1 MEVSSICFKCNHEGK
16 LYICSLTYSEIRGL
30 NRLSMVTKAKI
41 NLKEGTIELEGSEA
55 FVTKYLETFRKE
67 MKEFKPEI
75 EEDRGA
81 ESDTTQ
87 GKRRRKKGAT
97 TPRIVAAIALDLK
110 EKGEKVALKDFYKQ
124 RAPTTDMERV
134 TVFAYYLK
142 KYLSIDKI
150 EAGHVVS
157 CCKEVHCRIPADI
170 PQAFYNAQQHHAWV
184 KVEKSGK
191 FASIT
196 IQGEN
201 LVENDLPRK
210 KDVTANKTTT

>member
-1 MEVSSICFKCNHEGK
+1 M
-16 LYICSLTYSEIRGL
+16 
-30 NRLSMVTKAKI
+30 SMVTKAKI

-67 MKEFKPEI
+67 MKEFKPEM
-75 EEDRGA
+75 EQDRGA
-81 ESDTTQ
+81 ESGTT
-87 GKRRRKKGAT
+87 GGRKRRKKGAV
-97 TPRIVAAIALDLK
+97 TPRLVAAIALDLT
-110 EKGEKVALKDFYKQ
+110 EKGEKPALRNFYKQ
-124 RAPTTDMERV
+124 KAPKTDMERV

-142 KYLSIDKI
+142 KYLNIDKI

-157 CCKEVHCRIPADI
+157 CCKEVHSRIPADI

-184 KVEKSGK
+184 KVEESGK

-196 IQGEN
+196 IQGDN

-210 KDVTANKTTT
+210 KDVRANKTAT

>member
-1 MEVSSICFKCNHEGK
+1 MYFE
-16 LYICSLTYSEIRGL
+16 TRGL

-67 MKEFKPEI
+67 MKEFKPEM
-75 EEDRGA
+75 EQDRGA
-81 ESDTTQ
+81 EGDTTQ
-87 GKRRRKKGAT
+87 GKKRRKKGAP
-97 TPRIVAAIALDLK
+97 TPRIVAAIPLDLK
-110 EKGEKVALKDFYKQ
+110 EKGEKQALKDFYKQ
-124 RAPTTDMERV
+124 KAPTTDMERV
-134 TVFAYYLK
+134 TVFSYYLK

-170 PQAFYNAQQHHAWV
+170 PQTFYNAQQHHAWL
-184 KVEKSGK
+184 KVEKNGK

-201 LVENDLPRK
+201 LVEKDLPRK
-210 KDVTANKTTT
+210 KDVTANKTAT